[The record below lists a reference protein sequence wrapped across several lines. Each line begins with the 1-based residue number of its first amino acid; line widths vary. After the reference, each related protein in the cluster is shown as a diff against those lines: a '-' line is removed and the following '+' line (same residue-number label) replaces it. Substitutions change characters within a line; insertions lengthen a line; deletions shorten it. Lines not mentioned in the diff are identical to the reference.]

1 MDARKQY
8 IREAYHAG
16 SWYEND
22 PAQLNSTLTDYLSIA
37 QNANDATQTATQTA
51 ASSSGAQGLPR
62 GVIAPHAGF
71 RFSGPTAAYAYLALG
86 EAMQKSWSGTVI
98 VLHPSHHVYL
108 DGCAISGATSLET
121 PLGNIPVDEA
131 LRTELLGTG
140 EFTIM
145 SKETDQ
151 KEHSGEMQYPF
162 IQKALLDSKESNSS
176 SSSNS
181 NSSSNSDD
189 NDDGDDEE
197 GATASA
203 QSQSQSLR
211 IRILPI
217 MIGAVSTCQE
227 QHFGKLL
234 APFLARENIFAVISS
249 DFCHWGR
256 RFGYTPTSPPDH
268 IQAPNF
274 VKDIHEYVSF
284 NVCLT

>member
-1 MDARKQY
+1 MDTRKQY

-16 SWYEND
+16 SWYQAD
-22 PAQLNSTLTDYLSIA
+22 PAQLNSTLTEYLSIA
-37 QNANDATQTATQTA
+37 QNASS
-51 ASSSGAQGLPR
+51 ASQQGMPR

-71 RFSGPTAAYAYLALG
+71 RFSGPTAAYAYVALS
-86 EAMQKSWSGTVI
+86 EAIQKSWSGTVI

-108 DGCAISGATSLET
+108 EGCAISGATSLET

-131 LRTELLGTG
+131 LRAELLGTG

-162 IQKALLDSKESNSS
+162 IQKALLDFKES
-176 SSSNS
+176 
-181 NSSSNSDD
+181 
-189 NDDGDDEE
+189 DGDSDGEV
-197 GATASA
+197 GATATA
-203 QSQSQSLR
+203 QSL
-211 IRILPI
+211 RILPI
-217 MIGAVSTCQE
+217 MIGAVSTSQE

-234 APFLARENIFAVISS
+234 APFLARENVFAVISS

-256 RFGYTPTSPPDH
+256 RFGYAPTSPPDH
-268 IQAPNF
+268 IQAPNS

-284 NVCLT
+284 NLCWTPFQFVKLSI

>member
-16 SWYEND
+16 SWYQAD
-22 PAQLNSTLTDYLSIA
+22 PAQLNASLADYLSIA
-37 QNANDATQTATQTA
+37 AQTASSA
-51 ASSSGAQGLPR
+51 ADHGMPR

-71 RFSGPTAAYAYLALG
+71 RFSGPTAAYAYVALS
-86 EAMQKSWSGTVI
+86 EAIQKSWSGTVI

-131 LRTELLGTG
+131 LRAELLGTG

-162 IQKALLDSKESNSS
+162 IQKALLDSKES
-176 SSSNS
+176 
-181 NSSSNSDD
+181 
-189 NDDGDDEE
+189 DGDGDSDSKE

-203 QSQSQSLR
+203 QSPSL
-211 IRILPI
+211 RILPI
-217 MIGAVSTCQE
+217 MIGAVSTSQE
-227 QHFGKLL
+227 QQFGKLL
-234 APFLARENIFAVISS
+234 APFLARENVFVVISS

-268 IQAPNF
+268 IQAPNS

-284 NVCLT
+284 ICVGRLFNL